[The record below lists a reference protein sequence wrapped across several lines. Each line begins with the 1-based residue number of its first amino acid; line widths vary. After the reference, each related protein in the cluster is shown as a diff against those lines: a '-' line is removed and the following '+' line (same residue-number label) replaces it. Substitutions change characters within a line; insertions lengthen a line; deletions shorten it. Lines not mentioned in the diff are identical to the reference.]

1 MLKILVLALW
11 LPSAAQS
18 TSGQHVRSSEPRIQA
33 LIKTG
38 QARSVTFRG
47 LLDALDASDV
57 IVYIESHVARES
69 RQTVRQNL
77 DAYLLH
83 QVASQGGYRYLRI
96 AVGARGSERRLIAIL
111 AHELQHAIEVAQAP
125 AVRDSDDIERMF
137 SALALTFGCGG
148 TTCYET
154 QAAKDVERIVS
165 QELTTEPNGRRTKDD
180 P

>member
-1 MLKILVLALW
+1 MLKMLVLALW
-11 LPSAAQS
+11 LPAAAQS
-18 TSGQHVRSSEPRIQA
+18 TPGQHVRSSEPRIQA

-38 QARSVTFRG
+38 HERSVTFRS
-47 LLDALDASDV
+47 LLDALNASDV

-69 RQTVRQNL
+69 RQTVRENL

-96 AVGARGSERRLIAIL
+96 ALGARGSQRRLIAIL

-125 AVRDSDDIERMF
+125 EVRDSEGIERMF

-154 QAAKDVERIVS
+154 QAAKDVERVVLK
-165 QELTTEPNGRRTKDD
+165 ELAAGPNEPGSKIE